1 PGVGAGLR
9 GAVRDGLAAPITVEG
24 VRGQFLAHLPTLE
37 RPFEPRTTL
46 LSPFDRLVG
55 RVDPLFDRRTGR
67 LEVRA
72 VYAEPDAPADA
83 GPRVAA
89 AIHELARWLGAERI
103 AFGRRVPPRWRVALR
118 SVS

>member
-1 PGVGAGLR
+1 M
-9 GAVRDGLAAPITVEG
+9 
-24 VRGQFLAHLPTLE
+24 
-37 RPFEPRTTL
+37 
-46 LSPFDRLVG
+46 
-55 RVDPLFDRRTGR
+55 FDRRTGR